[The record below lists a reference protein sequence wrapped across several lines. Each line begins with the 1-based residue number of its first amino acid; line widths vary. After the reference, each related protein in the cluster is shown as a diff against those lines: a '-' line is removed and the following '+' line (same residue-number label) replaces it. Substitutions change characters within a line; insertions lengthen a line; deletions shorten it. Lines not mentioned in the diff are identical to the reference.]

1 MLAIAIAG
9 PATIQSAFDRLSA
22 DGSANVNAVAI
33 QHTAAALAALFGL
46 LAGGLWRNHASIAG
60 WLSGLV
66 GDVVREGVAQW
77 QASRGA
83 LTATSVVHRGTLG
96 FIILAGVVIR
106 LIHLGAPM
114 RYDEAYTFNS
124 YVSQSLPRILVDYW
138 PNNHVLHSI
147 LSHLSTMLLGD
158 APWAIRLPAFLA
170 GVLLIPAIYLLLARF
185 ASAEAAL
192 VAAGLTAASP
202 PLVAYS
208 VNARGYTLV
217 ALLFLGLAAVTLEL
231 QRRDDRALWAYF
243 VLFATAGLFTIP
255 TMAFAIAL
263 CGTALV
269 LSRIGKGM
277 SAGFLL
283 HMGTALGCTAA
294 LTAALYS
301 PAILVSGLGVMLDNR
316 FVEAVPWAEF
326 PSQWRAN
333 LGFLWEAWHSGWPGW
348 MRLAVWMAAA
358 AGLTFLLLRRSSSP
372 LVYLAFGLLG
382 CVALV
387 LAKRVVPVQRV
398 WLFLVPLYLGF
409 AGIGVSAALRRLAAA
424 SRSATLAPALALAA
438 CLVGGGFLTASR
450 SVYNS
455 VETGAA
461 PDSERVATVLS
472 DSLRPGDRLVVSALY
487 SHSVWY
493 YVRRAIGSTYDSGP
507 DEPQGR
513 LFVVVD
519 SAEKRSLDELLRAR
533 GVDGGNFVEEKKLWE
548 SAGAEVLELHHK
560 APAHDPI

>member
-1 MLAIAIAG
+1 MASDSAKAVRTCVAGGVATLALASVAMLAIAIAG

-22 DGSANVNAVAI
+22 DSSANVNAVAI

-46 LAGGLWRNHASIAG
+46 LAGGLWRNHASVAG

-124 YVSQSLPRILVDYW
+124 YVYAEPAPYSGRLLA
-138 PNNHVLHSI
+138 NNHVLHSI
-147 LSHLSTMLLGD
+147 ASASLNDAVVGD

-192 VAAGLTAASP
+192 VATGLTAASP

-243 VLFATAGLFTIP
+243 VLFATAGLFCP
-255 TMAFAIAL
+255 RWRLPSRAMRHSAA
-263 CGTALV
+263 V
-269 LSRIGKGM
+269 LSPNRKRDVGGLPAPHGDRIGLYCGLDCRALL
-277 SAGFLL
+277 AGHSRFRARSDARQSLCRS
-283 HMGTALGCTAA
+283 GALGG
-294 LTAALYS
+294 
-301 PAILVSGLGVMLDNR
+301 VSFAMARESGVPLGGL
-316 FVEAVPWAEF
+316 A
-326 PSQWRAN
+326 Q
-333 LGFLWEAWHSGWPGW
+333 
-348 MRLAVWMAAA
+348 RLARLDASCRVDGGCRRADVFALAPIVVAAR
-358 AGLTFLLLRRSSSP
+358 LPRLP
-372 LVYLAFGLLG
+372 GLLG

-387 LAKRVVPVQRV
+387 LAKRVVPVQQV
-398 WLFLVPLYLGF
+398 WLFLVPLYL
-409 AGIGVSAALRRLAAA
+409 
-424 SRSATLAPALALAA
+424 
-438 CLVGGGFLTASR
+438 
-450 SVYNS
+450 
-455 VETGAA
+455 
-461 PDSERVATVLS
+461 
-472 DSLRPGDRLVVSALY
+472 
-487 SHSVWY
+487 
-493 YVRRAIGSTYDSGP
+493 
-507 DEPQGR
+507 
-513 LFVVVD
+513 D
-519 SAEKRSLDELLRAR
+519 SA
-533 GVDGGNFVEEKKLWE
+533 
-548 SAGAEVLELHHK
+548 
-560 APAHDPI
+560 